1 MAARGRLPS
10 PKPGG
15 PSMDCDT
22 ASGLMPWLINRTLEP
37 AEADEFERHLE
48 GCAVCRD
55 DLEQARRAAAV
66 FSAHASAEAIVDLAW
81 ERDPG
86 DGGLA
91 RRHAETCPACAEDL
105 ALARESRRAEQEPPA
120 RAAQAWRRAR
130 WLTLP
135 ATLAAGLL
143 IGVALPRPQPGAT
156 SPPPPSVSP
165 VEAEVARLRAS
176 IASLQA
182 QVDALRAPELNLPVI
197 ELLPVALTRGS
208 PTPGGTEVVVAEGA
222 RQVAL
227 LLVADAAAAAPAAV
241 EIRRAGGEVL
251 WQADGLRPNPLGAYT
266 LGVPASLLAEG
277 EYAVV
282 LRPRG
287 ARAVEYRVRVRSRR

>member
-1 MAARGRLPS
+1 
-10 PKPGG
+10 
-15 PSMDCDT
+15 MDCDT
-22 ASGLMPWLINRTLEP
+22 ASGLMPWLINRTL
-37 AEADEFERHLE
+37 ASTEADDVQRHLE
-48 GCAVCRD
+48 GCAACRN

-66 FSAHASAEAIVDLAW
+66 FSAHASSEAIVDLAW

-91 RRHAETCPACAEDL
+91 RRHVETCQACAEDL
-105 ALARESRRAEQEPPA
+105 ALARESRRAEQSSGA
-120 RAAQAWRRAR
+120 RAAQPWRRAR

-135 ATLAAGLL
+135 ATRAAGLL
-143 IGVALPRPQPGAT
+143 MGLTLPRPRPAATPTGA
-156 SPPPPSVSP
+156 PL
-165 VEAEVARLRAS
+165 EAEIARLRGSVAT
-176 IASLQA
+176 LQA
-182 QVDALRAPELNLPVI
+182 QVDALRAPELNLPVF

-208 PTPGGTEVVVAEGA
+208 PAPGGNEIVVAEGA

-227 LLVADAAAAAPAAV
+227 VLVADADAAPNAPAAV
-241 EIRRAGGEVL
+241 EIRHTGKAL

-287 ARAVEYRVRVRSRR
+287 APPVEYRVRVRARDDAR